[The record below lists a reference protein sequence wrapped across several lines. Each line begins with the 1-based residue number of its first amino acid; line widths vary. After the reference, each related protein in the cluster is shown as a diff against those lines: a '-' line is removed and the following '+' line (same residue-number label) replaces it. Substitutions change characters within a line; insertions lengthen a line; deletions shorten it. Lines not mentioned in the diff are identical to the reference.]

1 MFRMDDARQL
11 EMVSGAANQR
21 PSIMQIVLSQD
32 FRTATLCSLR
42 HKAAGGVVSAGV
54 SHTALTSCL
63 MRDGRSNT
71 AVHPSPVPS
80 LSFHSILLSLAFYY
94 SFFLS

>member
-1 MFRMDDARQL
+1 MFRMYDARQL

-21 PSIMQIVLSQD
+21 QSIMQIVLSQVS
-32 FRTATLCSLR
+32 RTATLCSLR
-42 HKAAGGVVSAGV
+42 HEVDGGAVSAGV

-80 LSFHSILLSLAFYY
+80 QSFHSILLSLAFYY
-94 SFFLS
+94 FFS